1 MEYIILKEVVLKGN
15 RCEYVCEFPDSLSKY
30 LVDVNQNLFIE
41 LPAQYEA
48 NSVPKGILTI
58 PFVGSFLCVSMMF
71 NVGIK
76 VPVLDKTFFES
87 LSSVKDAYKKMYPY
101 AEFCFDVLPD
111 KIVDC
116 TYDVQQTPSIFFTG
130 GLDATSALID
140 RIAEKPLLVNI
151 WGGDLLLN
159 DVDAHKELSHYFDR
173 ITKQIGNQYVF
184 VKSNCRRYFNE
195 LELENRLAQIIK
207 PEHNHGWWASIA
219 HILSMTTVIAPIEY
233 LTRTGLHYFVS
244 EKVKAKRKIAWIHTD
259 YSTIATDIDM
269 DLKMW
274 NKFDYIMAVSEECK
288 NAFLKKYS
296 SLKGKV
302 KVMENIT
309 SPEFIRKMAEEDIEE
324 NIKEDDSFKLV
335 SVARFSHAK
344 GIDNAV
350 KALKLLHDRG
360 LTDIKWYVV
369 GYGGDEEII
378 RKLIKENN
386 LEESFILLG
395 KKINPY
401 PYMKACDLY
410 VQPSRYEG
418 KAVTVGEAQILGRPV
433 IITNYTTA
441 KSQVREN
448 IDGYICELSIEGIAN
463 GIEKLYKDKNL
474 RTQLSDNC
482 KKTNYSN
489 SNELN
494 NLYSIFN

>member
-1 MEYIILKEVVLKGN
+1 MRKVLISSFDMEVGGVERSLVSLLSNFDYFDNEVDLMLYRHTGDFMNLLSDKHKLLPEVKEYAMYRKSIKETFDDKLYVLAITRILANVNSKILGKIKNIEEVGYIQMQLMW
-15 RCEYVCEFPDSLSKY
+15 KY
-30 LVDVNQNLFIE
+30 A
-41 LPAQYEA
+41 LP
-48 NSVPKGILTI
+48 
-58 PFVGSFLCVSMMF
+58 FLP
-71 NVGIK
+71 I
-76 VPVLDKTFFES
+76 LDKE
-87 LSSVKDAYKKMYPY
+87 
-101 AEFCFDVLPD
+101 
-111 KIVDC
+111 
-116 TYDVQQTPSIFFTG
+116 YDVAISYLWP
-130 GLDATSALID
+130 
-140 RIAEKPLLVNI
+140 
-151 WGGDLLLN
+151 
-159 DVDAHKELSHYFDR
+159 HYF
-173 ITKQIGNQYVF
+173 I
-184 VKSNCRRYFNE
+184 
-195 LELENRLAQIIK
+195 
-207 PEHNHGWWASIA
+207 
-219 HILSMTTVIAPIEY
+219 
-233 LTRTGLHYFVS
+233 S

-259 YSTIATDIDM
+259 YSTIETDIDM

-288 NAFLKKYS
+288 NAFLKKYPK
-296 SLKGKV
+296 LKDKV

-309 SPEFIRKMAEEDIEE
+309 SPEFIRKMTEEDIEE
-324 NIKEDDSFKLV
+324 DIKKDDSFKLV
-335 SVARFSHAK
+335 SVARLSHAK

-360 LTDIKWYVV
+360 LTNIKWYVV
-369 GYGGDEEII
+369 GYGGDEEMI
-378 RKLIKENN
+378 RKIIKENN
-386 LEESFILLG
+386 LEDSFILLG

-401 PYMKACDLY
+401 PYINAGDIY

-418 KAVTVGEAQILGRPV
+418 KAVTVGEAQILGKPV
-433 IITNYTTA
+433 IITNYTTS